1 MKYFLIGLVRFYQVF
16 LSPLFPSSCRF
27 HPTCSEYAIE
37 AIKTHG
43 PFKGGI
49 LSVRRILK
57 CRPFGPCGFDPVP

>member
-1 MKYFLIGLVRFYQVF
+1 MKHFLIGLVRIYQVF

-37 AIKTHG
+37 AIRTHG
-43 PFKGGI
+43 LFKGGF